1 MGQEGQ
7 ITTAIHKPECIS
19 DKDFENI
26 PANSL
31 SGWEMN
37 AEAQNKKPGF
47 ITNPGLYKKFF
58 GNVLLSHSASQA
70 VPSAQKSLTSVFGM
84 GTGVT
89 SLPLPPKKN
98 YL

>member
-1 MGQEGQ
+1 MGQEGKSPQ
-7 ITTAIHKPECIS
+7 AGAHQWQGFWKYPGKFIVG
-19 DKDFENI
+19 
-26 PANSL
+26 L
-31 SGWEMN
+31 RN
-37 AEAQNKKPGF
+37 AKAQNKKPEF

-89 SLPLPPKKN
+89 SSPLPPKKN